1 MRWRYSQPCG
11 CPLMCSEG
19 AVWSRDGLQLRPF
32 TNYKWYINGIISMG
46 TVYSMG
52 LSFHEWGDLLT
63 YNWYFRPWLY
73 LDGEPKSLV
82 NVSYTSPVQ
91 RADSVL
97 TACWQVSHLW
107 SKYCALPFNV
117 SSNSAAIGPPDNPCP
132 DGDSSIFS
140 QRLRHV
146 ETDRL

>member
-1 MRWRYSQPCG
+1 
-11 CPLMCSEG
+11 
-19 AVWSRDGLQLRPF
+19 
-32 TNYKWYINGIISMG
+32 MG

-91 RADSVL
+91 RADRSAIYGRSTVL
-97 TACWQVSHLW
+97 YHLM
-107 SKYCALPFNV
+107 
-117 SSNSAAIGPPDNPCP
+117 SAAT
-132 DGDSSIFS
+132 
-140 QRLRHV
+140 QQQ
-146 ETDRL
+146 